1 MSRLRYIS
9 IPLNADGEE
18 EYNNGIEDT
27 ENIKTLNLSDEEF
40 NFLYSKGVFDDIN
53 NQCELLIDDYES
65 EIIDNS
71 KIQTCKEILSSF
83 GDETETFKE
92 AIRLAEANNTFIGLD
107 F

>member
-9 IPLNADGEE
+9 IPLNAVGEE

-27 ENIKTLNLSDEEF
+27 NNIKTFNLPDEEF
-40 NFLYSKGVFDDIN
+40 NFLYTKGIFDDIN

-65 EIIDNS
+65 ETIDNS
-71 KIQTCKEILSSF
+71 KISTCKEIISLF
-83 GDETETFKE
+83 DEEIKTFKE
-92 AIRLAEANNTFIGLD
+92 AINLAEVNNTFIGLD